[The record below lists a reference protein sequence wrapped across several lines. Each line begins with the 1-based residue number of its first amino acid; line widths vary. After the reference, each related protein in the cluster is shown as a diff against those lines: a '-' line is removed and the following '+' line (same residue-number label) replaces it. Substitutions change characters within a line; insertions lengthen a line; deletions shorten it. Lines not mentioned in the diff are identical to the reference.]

1 MCYIT
6 CNEESNEIDTALLS
20 YQTDNILSILLAVKP
35 FTVLFL
41 ETFGFIKIY
50 LQQIE
55 KKLPE
60 VKISSSAFPYV
71 DNY

>member
-1 MCYIT
+1 MK
-6 CNEESNEIDTALLS
+6 
-20 YQTDNILSILLAVKP
+20 QTQPYYHIKLISVNILSILLAVKP

>member
-1 MCYIT
+1 MRRVMK
-6 CNEESNEIDTALLS
+6 
-20 YQTDNILSILLAVKP
+20 QTQPYNHIKLISVNILSILLAVRP
-35 FTVLFL
+35 FTVLLL
-41 ETFGFIKIY
+41 ETSGFIKIY

-60 VKISSSAFPYV
+60 VKMSSSAFPYV